1 MRLKINKDNYITGY
15 GCFGNPEYPEYTW
28 KDAPE
33 DLTDNH
39 GNYLYKYSVKDGNK
53 TVTDMEGKETEEPT
67 KIITVTY
74 DPQPLTAEQ
83 KEKDREQLIES
94 KIPYTIGQ
102 ELALINKGIKD
113 SKNLEYLEYRA
124 TVEKIKGETK

>member
-1 MRLKINKDNYITGY
+1 MIHTDKDNYILGWNSPT
-15 GCFGNPEYPEYTW
+15 
-28 KDAPE
+28 KDQLKELAKATE
-33 DLTDNH
+33 LRDRH
-39 GNYLYKYSVKDGNK
+39 GNLQYKYTEIDGTIK
-53 TVTDMEGKETEEPT
+53 GIGIDGEVTEEPT

-113 SKNLEYLEYRA
+113 RKNLEYLEYRA